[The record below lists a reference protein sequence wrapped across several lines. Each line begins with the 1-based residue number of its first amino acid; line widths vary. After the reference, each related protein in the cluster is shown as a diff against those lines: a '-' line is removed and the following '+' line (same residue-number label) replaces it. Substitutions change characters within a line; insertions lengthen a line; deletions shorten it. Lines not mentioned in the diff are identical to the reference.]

1 MPQIQP
7 KNWFIGDSFLYC
19 SKFCI
24 VFIRVIHLENAKK
37 LANLSLILKNRIHPS
52 TSPYCVQWKTDRNI
66 LSTHVCI
73 LHRASDL
80 WGFWLIV
87 PQFCFLEVL
96 RMSKWWC
103 SIYLSTLKKVPFY
116 DNLESRST
124 TKAAVLSTHLN
135 VKLDNVTLDYLFN

>member
-1 MPQIQP
+1 M
-7 KNWFIGDSFLYC
+7 GLLA
-19 SKFCI
+19 I
-24 VFIRVIHLENAKK
+24 VFFIVQSFALSSSEWSTWKMPK
-37 LANLSLILKNRIHPS
+37 NLSLILKNWIHPS